1 MYMLTYIM
9 LKTKSLL
16 KSVTIIRI
24 IIIIYLCVGV
34 CVSECVR
41 KTERETH
48 INKCHTVVVNV
59 I

>member
-1 MYMLTYIM
+1 M

-16 KSVTIIRI
+16 KSVRNNFRI
-24 IIIIYLCVGV
+24 IYIYCSLCVCVCVCV

>member
-16 KSVTIIRI
+16 KSVTII
-24 IIIIYLCVGV
+24 IYIYIYSSL